1 MLSKLTMIG
10 LHEYSDG
17 HLWDNVVL
25 PEGMDASIFINE
37 CLRQG
42 GEFPV
47 LYADLDFMKMQIGEF
62 CQKWSK
68 TFDRWWK
75 AYNFEYEALFNLD
88 VKSTITEDG
97 TNSGSDTKNS
107 SGTNTSGKNTSGRI
121 DSSNGGTNTH
131 SKAAYDSGT
140 FQNTDQDVT
149 SSSNNTTY
157 SDNENVSGTN
167 TLTESGTNSSN
178 HHITTEEWRRGNQGV
193 TQSQELLLA
202 EYNAWMYNIYSH
214 MAEVFINEMC
224 ICIYI

>member
-25 PEGMDASIFINE
+25 PEGMDTSIFINE

-68 TFDRWWK
+68 TFERWWK
-75 AYNFEYEALFNLD
+75 AYQFEYEALFNLD
-88 VKSTITEDG
+88 VKTTRSEIGNNTGEVHSRG
-97 TNSGSDTKNS
+97 GNSDTV
-107 SGTNTSGKNTSGRI
+107 TT
-121 DSSNGGTNTH
+121 
-131 SKAAYDSGT
+131 SKAAFDSGT
-140 FQNTDQDVT
+140 FQPTQQAIT
-149 SSSNNTTY
+149 GGNNNLDTTNK
-157 SDNENVSGTN
+157 SD
-167 TLTESGTNSSN
+167 
-178 HHITTEEWRRGNQGV
+178 HDITIEEWRRGNQGV

-202 EYNAWMYNIYSH
+202 EYNAWLYNIYSH
-214 MAEVFINEMC
+214 MAEIFINEMC
-224 ICIYI
+224 ICIYL

>member
-10 LHEYSDG
+10 LHKYSDG

-25 PEGMDASIFINE
+25 PEGMDASIFIGE

-62 CQKWSK
+62 CKKWSK

-88 VKSTITEDG
+88 VTSTRTEVGNNSGEVHSNGRSNDSSTI
-97 TNSGSDTKNS
+97 N
-107 SGTNTSGKNTSGRI
+107 
-121 DSSNGGTNTH
+121 
-131 SKAAYDSGT
+131 KAAYDSSQFQPTQQIVNGGT
-140 FQNTDQDVT
+140 NGVDSNNSSKHDVT
-149 SSSNNTTY
+149 
-157 SDNENVSGTN
+157 
-167 TLTESGTNSSN
+167 
-178 HHITTEEWRRGNQGV
+178 TTEVRQGNQGV
-193 TQSQELLLA
+193 TMSQEMLLA
-202 EYNAWMYNIYSH
+202 EYNAWTYNIYSH
-214 MAEVFINEMC
+214 MAEIFVNEMC